1 MAAAVRRPPLEV
13 GGSYALRPRFAME
26 PPLSWAGVTRAR
38 HTAAVPPSLRPPGGL
53 SLAAMTQ
60 ELEAVLCRIAE
71 ALERLAPP
79 PVAAPAFEAAR
90 LFRHDPASGVFHA
103 APDYPLPLAALAGVD
118 RQKDRFVEN
127 LQRFA
132 NGLPFNHALLW
143 GVRGTGKSSLAKA
156 AFMHVAQG
164 GAALKL
170 VEVDRD
176 QVTELPALF
185 DALRLRPERFLVLCD
200 DLSFEEGAAAA
211 KALKSALEGGVSG
224 PPANVLF
231 TATSNRRH
239 LMPRSHGEKWGHAED
254 RGLIATAEDA
264 EEEVSVSDRFGL
276 WIGFPPMDQATYLEA
291 VRGYAKRYRL
301 KATDLD
307 RRALQWAQLRGARSG
322 RVAWQF
328 IRDLAGELGKTL
340 PF

>member
-1 MAAAVRRPPLEV
+1 MQNDLSPL
-13 GGSYALRPRFAME
+13 LI
-26 PPLSWAGVTRAR
+26 
-38 HTAAVPPSLRPPGGL
+38 
-53 SLAAMTQ
+53 
-60 ELEAVLCRIAE
+60 RIAE

-79 PVAAPAFEAAR
+79 ARATPVFETAR
-90 LFRHDPASGVFHA
+90 LFRHDPGSGAFHP
-103 APDYPLPLAALAGVD
+103 APDYPLALDSLMGVD
-118 RQKDRFVEN
+118 RQKARFLEN

-132 NGLPFNHALLW
+132 TGLPFNHALLW

-156 AFMHVAQG
+156 AFMAVAD
-164 GAALKL
+164 ATPALKL

-176 QVTELPALF
+176 EVTALPALF
-185 DALRLRPERFLVLCD
+185 DTLRDRPERFVVLCD

-231 TATSNRRH
+231 VATSNRRH
-239 LMPRSHGEKWGHAED
+239 LMPRGHQED
-254 RGLIATAEDA
+254 RGLVAAAEDA

-276 WIGFPPMDQATYLEA
+276 WIGFPPMDQPTYLAA
-291 VRGYAKRYRL
+291 VAAYAERYGL
-301 KATDLD
+301 QAMDLD

-328 IRDLAGELGKTL
+328 IRDLAGELGKPL
-340 PF
+340 PL

>member
-1 MAAAVRRPPLEV
+1 MESDHTPL
-13 GGSYALRPRFAME
+13 L
-26 PPLSWAGVTRAR
+26 T
-38 HTAAVPPSLRPPGGL
+38 
-53 SLAAMTQ
+53 
-60 ELEAVLCRIAE
+60 RIAE

-79 PVAAPAFEAAR
+79 PPAALNFADAR
-90 LFRHDPASGVFHA
+90 LYRHDPASGAFRA
-103 APDYPLPLAALAGVD
+103 APDYPLELASLVGVD
-118 RQKDRFVEN
+118 RQKARFVEN
-127 LQRFA
+127 LQRFTG
-132 NGLPFNHALLW
+132 GLPANHALLW

-156 AFMHVAQG
+156 AFMAVAA
-164 GAALKL
+164 GASELRL

-176 QVTELPALF
+176 EVTALPALF
-185 DALRLRPERFLVLCD
+185 DLLRLRGERFVVLCD

-231 TATSNRRH
+231 VATSNRRH
-239 LMPRSHGEKWGHAED
+239 LMPRGHAED

-276 WIGFPPMDQATYLEA
+276 WIGFPPMDQPTYLAA
-291 VRGYAKRYRL
+291 VAAYADRFGL
-301 KATDLD
+301 AVPDLD

-328 IRDLAGELGKTL
+328 IRDLAGELGKSL
-340 PF
+340 PL